1 MVRKRLDDRIRAL
14 FERSVATGQ
23 RSMLVLVGDHGKDQV
38 CNLHHIL
45 SKLRI
50 QQRPN
55 VLWCYKKDLGFSTHR
70 TKRMKKL
77 KRDKQRGL
85 LKGLNDQDS
94 QADNFELFMGQ
105 TDITWCYYKDSHRA
119 LGQTYGVV
127 VLQDF
132 EALTPNIMA
141 RTVETCAGGG
151 LVIFL
156 MRTVKEPSGFEDS
169 PRPRSV
175 TYLR

>member
-1 MVRKRLDDRIRAL
+1 
-14 FERSVATGQ
+14 
-23 RSMLVLVGDHGKDQV
+23 
-38 CNLHHIL
+38 
-45 SKLRI
+45 
-50 QQRPN
+50 
-55 VLWCYKKDLGFSTHR
+55 
-70 TKRMKKL
+70 MKKL

-151 LVIFL
+151 YRGVRRKSLVAVACAEQL
-156 MRTVKEPSGFEDS
+156 VVPNW
-169 PRPRSV
+169 
-175 TYLR
+175 LL